1 MWGPIRIGAKATAVS
16 VAYPK
21 DPRDAHDRWSVAAD
35 GLPVQTLGCRCTIC
49 VMRSPRLAATFI
61 CAAVLL
67 AACGDG
73 INDGVTATQSASRT
87 DPTPQGTTVGSTG
100 STDGTSP
107 VPAGTD
113 ASTKPGADPFGWKS
127 VGANAATQ
135 EGHLN
140 VPIDYTDPS
149 KGTFTLYVTRHKAT
163 DTAKRIGTLLV
174 NPGGPGFAGSELAL
188 QADQIYGAPLLAR
201 FDIVAWDPR
210 GTGVSTPAIDCV
222 DNYDDYFANTDIT
235 PDTDAERQKLIDVAK
250 QFETACVTKNAK
262 VLQYIGTNDSA
273 RDVDSI
279 RKALGETKI
288 SYFGFS
294 YGSELGAT
302 WATLFPATVRA
313 AVLDG
318 ASDPNADFLT
328 SGLQQSK
335 GFEDALTTFLKACSA
350 ASTCAFH
357 NDGNAEKAF
366 DALML
371 AIDAKPI
378 PSESGRPGVTRS
390 MALTAVGQAMYSQSI
405 WPDLEKALA
414 DAENGKGAG
423 LLALYD
429 AYYQRRAD
437 GTYDNSL
444 EAFQTISCMDRPERP
459 TVAEED
465 ADAAQ
470 YIAVAPR
477 FAPGTTGNYFCTF
490 YPPPKDP
497 EVAITGK
504 GAGPILVVGTTGDPA
519 TPLSSSENMTK
530 ALERGVL
537 LVVEADQHTG
547 YSVND
552 CSQKAV
558 DNYLITQKPPA
569 VGTRC

>member
-1 MWGPIRIGAKATAVS
+1 
-16 VAYPK
+16 
-21 DPRDAHDRWSVAAD
+21 
-35 GLPVQTLGCRCTIC
+35 
-49 VMRSPRLAATFI
+49 MRSPRLAVSLC

-73 INDGVTATQSASRT
+73 INDGVTATKSASRT
-87 DPTPQGTTVGSTG
+87 DPATQGTDGGTTDVPSST
-100 STDGTSP
+100 P
-107 VPAGTD
+107 PGTD
-113 ASTKPGADPFGWKS
+113 ATTKPGGDPFGWKNVVS
-127 VGANAATQ
+127 NGVVQKGR
-135 EGHLN
+135 LK
-140 VPIDYTDPS
+140 VPIDYKDPS

-163 DTAKRIGTLLV
+163 DKAKRIGTLLV
-174 NPGGPGFAGSELAL
+174 NPGGPGFGGSQLAL
-188 QADQIYGAPLLAR
+188 QADQIYGKSILAG

-210 GTGVSTPAIDCV
+210 GTGLSTPAIDCV
-222 DNYDDYFANTDIT
+222 SDYDKYFASTDIT
-235 PDTDAERQKLIDVAK
+235 PDADAERQKVIDLAK
-250 QFETACVTKNAK
+250 EFETDCATKNAK
-262 VLQYIGTNDSA
+262 ILQYIGTNNSA
-273 RDVDSI
+273 RDMDSI
-279 RKALGETKI
+279 RAALGEAKI

-302 WATLFPATVRA
+302 WATLFPSTVRA

-318 ASDPNADFLT
+318 ASDPTADFLT

-335 GFEDALTTFLKACSA
+335 GFEDALTNLLKKCSA
-350 ASTCAFH
+350 DTECAF
-357 NDGNAEKAF
+357 NNNGNSEKAF

-378 PSESGRPGVTRS
+378 PSESGRPDVTRGV
-390 MALTAVGQAMYSQSI
+390 ALTGIGEAMYSQSR
-405 WPDLEKALA
+405 WSELEQALA
-414 DAENGKGAG
+414 DAQRGKGAG

-429 AYYQRRAD
+429 SYYQRQAD
-437 GTYDNSL
+437 GSYDNSL

-465 ADAAQ
+465 ANAAK
-470 YIAVAPR
+470 YIAIAPR

-490 YPPPKDP
+490 YPATQDP
-497 EVAITGK
+497 EVTITGK

-530 ALERGVL
+530 ALEQGVL
-537 LVVEADQHTG
+537 LVVDADQHTG